1 MLYRCSFLFL
11 SLITQKSYQKHYD
24 KFNKPLQLDINV
36 VETSGKDGS
45 RALLLKNEEESDKDL
60 NTKGI
65 PKAVSTSVSLCALS
79 TESASNGKEHAI
91 DAQTDVRD
99 RVENQYENDSMQA
112 SQDCQNNMERDEN
125 FTAKDLLS
133 FAWQV
138 ARGMVCQ
145 VFSFGFL
152 YDGLILVNPVKNM
165 IPNVFRCGVGGG
177 GGGGG

>member
-1 MLYRCSFLFL
+1 MV
-11 SLITQKSYQKHYD
+11 Q
-24 KFNKPLQLDINV
+24 
-36 VETSGKDGS
+36 TSGKDMS
-45 RALLLKNEEESDKDL
+45 RALLLKNEEEIDKDL

-79 TESASNGKEHAI
+79 TESASKGKENAI
-91 DAQTDVRD
+91 DDAQTDVRD

-138 ARGMVCQ
+138 ACGMVC
-145 VFSFGFL
+145 
-152 YDGLILVNPVKNM
+152 
-165 IPNVFRCGVGGG
+165 
-177 GGGGG
+177 

>member
-1 MLYRCSFLFL
+1 MV
-11 SLITQKSYQKHYD
+11 Q
-24 KFNKPLQLDINV
+24 
-36 VETSGKDGS
+36 TSGKDVS
-45 RALLLKNEEESDKDL
+45 RALLLKNKEESDKDL

-91 DAQTDVRD
+91 DDAQTDVRD

-152 YDGLILVNPVKNM
+152 YDGQILVNPVKNI
-165 IPNVFRCGVGGG
+165 IPNVS
-177 GGGGG
+177 